1 MNANF
6 IFNIARPAARRS
18 SISAASA
25 ELSAF
30 AILLA
35 VKACL
40 VPLPL
45 VFLILIVFAS
55 TPLALAQQINSPSTP
70 APDAAP
76 PPDPS
81 NVTDPPPDEST
92 EAMFPHFKDSRFWL
106 SGQANFIFQTHPPFH
121 ADYNGKNSLSPNY
134 EKATSRV
141 LTLYTGVR
149 LNNSTEI
156 LVDIEEAGGQAL
168 SLGLGLAGNTDLDIV
183 RNPLLSKAPYLG
195 RGMIHKVFALSKD
208 KVENQRSYLSLF
220 DELPRRRLE
229 LRFGKLSM
237 PDFFDVNSVGSDTHF
252 QFINWTTDNNGAYDY
267 AADTRGYTVGL
278 TADYE
283 DRNWGFR
290 FAEALMPKVANGIDL
305 VYRPWQVHA
314 ENFEYELRRGV
325 IPKKAGVVRL
335 LVYTNYA
342 NMGIY
347 RDAIANFEDGLT
359 PIPEIT
365 NHPWHI
371 TRKYGFGINLEQN
384 LTHYL
389 TAFARFGWDN
399 GKTESFAYTEVDQTF
414 AEGVGANGSWWHRK
428 QDRAGIA
435 FISNAIKKDHQTYL
449 ADGGLG
455 FLLGD
460 GALNYGRENILET
473 YYTAHVWRGIYVAPG
488 LQHINDPGYNRDRGP
503 VLVPSFRLHVEF

>member
-1 MNANF
+1 MWSGA
-6 IFNIARPAARRS
+6 
-18 SISAASA
+18 SISV
-25 ELSAF
+25 F
-30 AILLA
+30 VTIVLA
-35 VKACL
+35 LGVA
-40 VPLPL
+40 PLP
-45 VFLILIVFAS
+45 AW
-55 TPLALAQQINSPSTP
+55 AQSGQTSEPTAQVPNSPQSPT
-70 APDAAP
+70 A
-76 PPDPS
+76 PDPS
-81 NVTDPPPDEST
+81 SEDAGTKS
-92 EAMFPHFKDSRFWL
+92 MLPHFKSTRYWL
-106 SGQANFIFQTHPPFH
+106 SGQANFIFQTHPPFSALYSGTH
-121 ADYNGKNSLSPNY
+121 SLGPNY

-149 LNNSTEI
+149 LNNSTE
-156 LVDIEEAGGQAL
+156 LLFDLEEAGGSAL

-183 RNPLLSKAPYLG
+183 RNPLLNKEPYLG

-208 KVENQRSYLSLF
+208 KVENQRSWLSLF

-229 LRFGKLSM
+229 IRFGKFSM

-267 AADTRGYTVGL
+267 AADTRGYTVGA

-305 VYRPWQVHA
+305 VWRPWQVHA
-314 ENFEYELRRGV
+314 ENFEYELRHGI
-325 IPKKAGVVRL
+325 IPKKPGVIRL
-335 LVYTNYA
+335 LAYTNYA

-347 RDAIANFEDGLT
+347 RDAIAQFENHTT
-359 PIPEIT
+359 PTPESIPEIT

-384 LTHYL
+384 LTRYL

-414 AEGVGANGSWWHRK
+414 AEGLGASGAWWHRK
-428 QDRAGIA
+428 QDRAGLA
-435 FISNAIKKDHQTYL
+435 FVSNAIKKDHQAYL

-460 GALNYGRENILET
+460 GRLNYGRENILET
-473 YYTAHVWRGIYVAPG
+473 YYTVHVWRGIYLAPG
-488 LQHINDPGYNRDRGP
+488 LQHINNPGYNRDRGP
-503 VLVPSFRLHVEF
+503 VLVPSFRAHVEF